1 MRLTTLDEMMRDLA
15 DRAADQ
21 CEALAN
27 KLTAVIDGED
37 EEGEDETEA
46 LRGIA
51 KDKDRAGLIFAEHD
65 GSGART
71 WIYVDAILALAKLI
85 NGTPEAKE

>member
-1 MRLTTLDEMMRDLA
+1 MLTTLDEMMRDLA

-37 EEGEDETEA
+37 EEGEDETET
-46 LRGIA
+46 LRDIA
-51 KDKDRAGLIFAEHD
+51 KQG
-65 GSGART
+65 GA
-71 WIYVDAILALAKLI
+71 
-85 NGTPEAKE
+85 